1 MWHPFRVR
9 NIILSTGGLR
19 FASTPGYFLTTLR
32 VAAMELR
39 KLAKS
44 ILPSRAFDSLRHA
57 KWERE
62 RRRVASLPP
71 LTEKDF
77 NDILVDDLGLTSS
90 DLVYVHSG
98 MDGLNLSFPFYR
110 ILFLIQEVIGAG
122 GTVVFPTYPNHRIS
136 SYEWLQ
142 QGNVFDVRRTPSY
155 TGILT
160 EFARRQRKAIR
171 SLHPTKSVCAIGPAA
186 SELTSTHQLSPY
198 PYDKGSPYYK
208 LIAGGGKIV
217 GLGATTNYISFG
229 YCVDDALKEQ
239 FPVRVYHDESFD
251 APCIN
256 YEGERVTVKTYAHDM
271 STTVHPDMPRF
282 MKTYVSEE
290 ACRDLNIKEMK
301 FFRAS
306 APKLFDEMMELAKRD
321 IIAYPRSVYSKEFR
335 RGKRA

>member
-1 MWHPFRVR
+1 MRAGRPRSQYLIGEQIMDLQR
-9 NIILSTGGLR
+9 I
-19 FASTPGYFLTTLR
+19 
-32 VAAMELR
+32 
-39 KLAKS
+39 AKT
-44 ILPSRAFDSLRHA
+44 ILPSRAITSLRRA

-62 RRRVASLPP
+62 RRRVVSLPP
-71 LTEKDF
+71 LNEDDF
-77 NDILVDDLGLTSS
+77 RNILIDQLGLRTR

-98 MDGLNLSFPFYR
+98 IDGLSLSFPFYR
-110 ILFLIQEVIGAG
+110 ILFLIKEVIGRG

-136 SYEWLQ
+136 SYEWLK
-142 QGNVFDVRRTPSY
+142 QGNVFDVQRTASY

-160 EFARRQRKAIR
+160 EFARRQRGAVR

-186 SELTSTHQLSPY
+186 KEITATHHLSPY
-198 PYDKGSPYYK
+198 PYDTCSPYYK
-208 LIAGGGKIV
+208 LIESGGKII

-229 YCVDDALKEQ
+229 YCVDDALKEK

-282 MKTYVSEE
+282 MRTYVSEE

-306 APKLFDEMMELAKRD
+306 APKLFDEMMELAKRG

>member
-1 MWHPFRVR
+1 MCCGEAAKPSVM
-9 NIILSTGGLR
+9 ILQR
-19 FASTPGYFLTTLR
+19 
-32 VAAMELR
+32 
-39 KLAKS
+39 LAKK
-44 ILPSRAFDSLRHA
+44 ILPTHAFDSLRHA

-77 NDILVDDLGLTSS
+77 NEILINQLNLTSG

-110 ILFLIQEVIGAG
+110 ILFLIQEVIGPL

-136 SYEWLQ
+136 SYEWLK

-186 SELTSTHQLSPY
+186 QELTSTHHLSPY
-198 PYDKGSPYYK
+198 PYDTGSPYYK

-229 YCVDDALKEQ
+229 YCVDDALKEH
-239 FPVRVYHDESFD
+239 FPVRVYHEQLF
-251 APCIN
+251 AVPCIN
-256 YEGERVTVKTYAHDM
+256 YEGEQVIVKTYAHDM
-271 STTVHPDMPRF
+271 TTTVHPDMLQWMRE
-282 MKTYVSEE
+282 YVSES
-290 ACRDLNIKEMK
+290 ACRDLIVRGMK
-301 FFRAS
+301 FFRAD
-306 APKLFDEMMELAKRD
+306 APKLFAEMMELAKRD
-321 IIAYPRSVYSKEFR
+321 IIAYPESVRK
-335 RGKRA
+335 